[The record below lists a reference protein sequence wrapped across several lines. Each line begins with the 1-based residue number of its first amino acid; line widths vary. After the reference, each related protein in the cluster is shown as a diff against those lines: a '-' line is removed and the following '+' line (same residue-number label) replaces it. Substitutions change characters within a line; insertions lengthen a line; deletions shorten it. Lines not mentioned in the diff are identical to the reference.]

1 MQSACQGR
9 ASAPSDRPVWAAFP
23 PEDCGFWARHAADVA
38 AKDALFMHQAGSP
51 TLCQDAETAPKW
63 ISSSLVGRALLTD
76 RDGAGLLGGMR
87 PTIARAFAF
96 AALTALCVACNKP
109 AAPASAASEP
119 AKPAI
124 PTIAAAPAPAA
135 DPTPAAAPGK
145 FGEPLSA
152 VAAIAAQDVIAD
164 PLKYND
170 KDIKVTGKV
179 SGVCQKK
186 GCWMTLSTGDPQ
198 GQSVRISFKDYG
210 FFVPKDCMGKT
221 ATVEGHFA
229 AKTISAAEAQHYAQ
243 DAVKE
248 GETARKVTAP
258 QHTLALVATGVEIL

>member
-1 MQSACQGR
+1 M
-9 ASAPSDRPVWAAFP
+9 
-23 PEDCGFWARHAADVA
+23 
-38 AKDALFMHQAGSP
+38 
-51 TLCQDAETAPKW
+51 
-63 ISSSLVGRALLTD
+63 
-76 RDGAGLLGGMR
+76 LGVMR
-87 PTIARAFAF
+87 PTIARVFAF
-96 AALTALCVACNKP
+96 AALTALSVACNKP
-109 AAPASAASEP
+109 AAPASVASEP
-119 AKPAI
+119 AKPAL
-124 PTIAAAPAPAA
+124 PTIAAAPAAE
-135 DPTPAAAPGK
+135 PTPVAAPGT
-145 FGEPLSA
+145 FGAPLSA
-152 VAAIAAQDVIAD
+152 GAAIAAQDVIAD

-229 AKTISAAEAQHYAQ
+229 AKTLSVAEAQHYAE

-258 QHTLALVATGVEIL
+258 QHTLALVATGVQIL